1 MAPTFVRGRGALDI
15 GRTTPH
21 NRDTATP
28 TMLSPGSRVGRYVVR
43 EQLGA
48 GGMGEV
54 YSAHDPTLNRLVALK
69 VVKAGAQL
77 DKLDERFRR
86 EAWAASSLNHP
97 NILTIYEL
105 GETNGTRFIASELVE
120 GQTLRQILK
129 ARPGRLPFR
138 EVLDISQ
145 QIASALSAAHAAGI
159 VHRDIKP
166 ENVMVRPDG
175 YVKVLDFGLAKLAPT
190 ADLAHDTPTALM
202 TAPGVL
208 LGTVLY
214 MAPEQVRGLPVDARA
229 DVWAFGCVLYEMVTG
244 QSPFIGKTTADILA
258 AVLDREPVAPVSLR
272 TDVPTGLVAIIARA
286 LAKDPAER
294 FQTMVDVGEA
304 LRAVGRG
311 LDAQIVSGGHPE
323 LETAAVDAPS
333 ADASLPGATTDAKV
347 GRSRRAMLTGLAT
360 VGIGVVL
367 TAWAL
372 RGTGTEAP
380 PASPATPIAVPPAQ
394 TLRVWL
400 TVQKMQDGQPFQDE
414 FLSSGAHVF
423 GDGWKFRLNASS
435 PDRAAFYVVNKGPGP
450 GGSRTLHLLFPTPRI
465 NAGSALL
472 TASVPMQTQWYVFT
486 KDQGTENLWLVAS
499 HEPVPALEAVKSV
512 VNPQDAGLI
521 SDEAQLSAIRTLFGR
536 VSRPSVEKDDESEQ
550 TILRSSD
557 PILVY
562 LMKLKHD

>member
-1 MAPTFVRGRGALDI
+1 
-15 GRTTPH
+15 
-21 NRDTATP
+21 
-28 TMLSPGSRVGRYVVR
+28 MLSPGSRVDRYVVR

-69 VVKAGAQL
+69 VVKADAQL

-120 GQTLRQILK
+120 GQTLRRILK
-129 ARPGRLPFR
+129 ARPGRLPFH

-166 ENVMVRPDG
+166 ENVMVRADG
-175 YVKVLDFGLAKLAPT
+175 YVKVLDFGLAKRAPT
-190 ADLAHDTPTALM
+190 AEMEHDTPTLM

-294 FQTMVDVGEA
+294 FQTMADVGEA

-333 ADASLPGATTDAKV
+333 AAESLPGATTDAKV
-347 GRSRRAMLTGLAT
+347 RSRRAMVLALAT
-360 VGIGVVL
+360 VGVGIAL

-372 RGTGTEAP
+372 RDTGTEAP
-380 PASPATPIAVPPAQ
+380 PAPPATPIVAPPAQ

-400 TVQKMQDGQPFQDE
+400 TVQKMRDGKPFEDA
-414 FLSSGAHVF
+414 FTSSGQEIF
-423 GDGWKFRLNASS
+423 ESGYKFRLNASS
-435 PDRAAFYVVNKGPGP
+435 ADRTYLYVVNEGQAA
-450 GGSRTLHLLFPTPRI
+450 GGATTLHLLFPTPLVHD
-465 NAGSALL
+465 GSALL
-472 TASVPMQTQWYVFT
+472 TPDTPMQTSWYVFT
-486 KDQGTENLWLVAS
+486 EHKGTENFWLVAS
-499 HEPVPALEAVKSV
+499 ANPAPAFEAVKGV
-512 VNPQDAGLI
+512 VNETDRGLI
-521 SDEAQLSAIRTLFGR
+521 SQPAQLAAIQAVLGGEDTRRPGPCPGAPAIR
-536 VSRPSVEKDDESEQ
+536 VPSDHYEISRAV
-550 TILRSSD
+550 I
-557 PILVY
+557 Y
-562 LMKLKHD
+562 HWA